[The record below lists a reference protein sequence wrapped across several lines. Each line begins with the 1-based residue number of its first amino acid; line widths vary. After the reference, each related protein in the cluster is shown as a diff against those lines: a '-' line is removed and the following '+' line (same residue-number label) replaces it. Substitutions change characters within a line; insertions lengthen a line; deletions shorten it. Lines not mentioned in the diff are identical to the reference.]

1 MREEWKEIHI
11 SRIPMSEGNLESIQ
25 NATRNPQV
33 PTRVAIIGGGIAG
46 LATAYYLQ
54 QKAHQAGLPLHYT
67 LVESA
72 PALGGKIS
80 TDLRDGFVIE
90 GGPDSFI
97 TQKPAALQLCREL
110 GLEDRLLGTNDA
122 RRKVYVLD
130 GGRLRALP
138 DGVML
143 VIPTRFTPFA
153 LSPLISIPGKLR
165 MGMDL
170 LIPAR
175 RESGDESLADFIR
188 RRLGQ
193 EALDKIAEP
202 LMAGI
207 HVADPETLS
216 LQATFPRFIQLEQKY
231 GSLIK
236 GMLAQK
242 ARGRSAPAHNG
253 TGRKL
258 SLFMTLRGGLRE
270 LVETLAARLEG
281 ELLTGVRVAG
291 LERAEAD
298 PGAGD
303 AHYHLRLADGSTL
316 PADAVVLA
324 TPAYVSADLVE
335 PLHARL
341 AQELRGIRYVST
353 ATVSL
358 GFRRAEF
365 EHPLE
370 GFGFVVSAR
379 EKTRLMACTWTST
392 KFNEFAPDDHVLVRC
407 FLGGHRHQELVD
419 QPDESLVEV
428 ARDELRQV
436 MGVQAEP
443 VVTRVYRWPQ
453 ANPQYDVGHLERA
466 DRLDALAAEMPS
478 LYLTGSAYRGVGI
491 PDCIEQGRK
500 TAELL
505 VEHAG
510 RRMAADSMANIRSNT
525 S

>member
-1 MREEWKEIHI
+1 LEE
-11 SRIPMSEGNLESIQ
+11 NLQSMH
-25 NATRNPQV
+25 ATRSTQQ
-33 PTRVAIIGGGIAG
+33 PTRVAVIGGGIAG

-54 QKAHQAGLPLHYT
+54 EKAHQAELPLQYT
-67 LVESA
+67 LIESA
-72 PALGGKIS
+72 PVLGGKIS

-110 GLEDRLLGTNDA
+110 GLEDQLLGTNDA

-170 LIPAR
+170 FIPAR
-175 RESGDESLADFIR
+175 RENGDESLADFIR

-207 HVADPETLS
+207 HVADPERLS
-216 LQATFPRFIQLEQKY
+216 LQATFPRFIQLEHKY

-242 ARGRSAPAHNG
+242 ARRTEPGHNG

-258 SLFMTLRGGLRE
+258 SLFMTLRGGLQQ
-270 LVETLAARLEG
+270 LVDTLAARLEG
-281 ELLTGVRVAG
+281 ELLTGVRVVG
-291 LERAEAD
+291 LERAETE
-298 PGAGD
+298 PSTGD
-303 AHYHLRLADGSTL
+303 TRYRLRLADGSML
-316 PADAVVLA
+316 LADAVVLA
-324 TPAYVSADLVE
+324 TPAYASADLVE
-335 PLHARL
+335 PMHSKL
-341 AQELRGIRYVST
+341 AGKLRSIRYVST

-365 EHPLE
+365 EHALD

-392 KFNEFAPDDHVLVRC
+392 KFDQFAPDQHVLVRC
-407 FLGGHRHQELVD
+407 FLGGHRRQELVE

-436 MGVQAEP
+436 MGIHAEP

-453 ANPQYDVGHLERA
+453 ANPQYDVGHLERV
-466 DRLDALAAEMPS
+466 DRLEALAADLPG

-491 PDCIEQGRK
+491 PDCIEGARK

-510 RRMAADSMANIRSNT
+510 QWVTAARAESSRS
-525 S
+525 